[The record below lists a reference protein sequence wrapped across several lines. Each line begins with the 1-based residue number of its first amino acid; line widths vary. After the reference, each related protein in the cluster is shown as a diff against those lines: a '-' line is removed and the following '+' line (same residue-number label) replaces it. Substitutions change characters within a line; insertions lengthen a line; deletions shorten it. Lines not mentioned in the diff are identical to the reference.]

1 MKQPEKCIH
10 PYIES
15 FSETY
20 YNRNELP
27 DNWQELADGFTCNR
41 IAQIGSDYC
50 NEHKDKET
58 IKNLETRER
67 ELNER
72 ISSLVTKQVEY
83 LDRIEEKRLQID
95 QLICEIDERNSLS
108 IYEKF
113 KYFIKT
119 RIERW

>member
-1 MKQPEKCIH
+1 MKQPETCV
-10 PYIES
+10 YIDHHEYDKHLS
-15 FSETY
+15 KRELID
-20 YNRNELP
+20 NLP
-27 DNWQELADGFTCNR
+27 DYGCKQISE
-41 IAQIGSDYC
+41 IGSDFC
-50 NEHKDKET
+50 INHRDGH
-58 IKNLETRER
+58 IIQQLEQRER

-72 ISSLVTKQVEY
+72 VSSLVTKVVGYQDK
-83 LDRIEEKRLQID
+83 LQEEQFIID